1 MCKLDHSIES
11 EILSAVSQTSPPTT
25 TSVQK
30 GTTDGKDN
38 TVETGEQHTVTLGTV
53 TSPMAASYHSL
64 SYSSS
69 VHTLEK
75 EFSLVDVDIPNVVIE
90 DVCVCCVCVC
100 TVCVYVCMCVC
111 VSMHV
116 CVCMRACMCL
126 CVQVRAHIICLS
138 LHTCIHMCGMY
149 ICIHMYIPHIRTY
162 IL

>member
-90 DVCVCCVCVC
+90 DVCVCCVCVQ
-100 TVCVYVCMCVC
+100 YVCMCVC
-111 VSMHV
+111 VCVCPCTCVCACVHV
-116 CVCMRACMCL
+116 CVCVCK
-126 CVQVRAHIICLS
+126 
-138 LHTCIHMCGMY
+138 
-149 ICIHMYIPHIRTY
+149 
-162 IL
+162 